1 MSILYIMIYKIEKRN
16 PTPILSV
23 FLYIFEGEHNFFLH
37 FHKTKLWMICF
48 PSVNSRLIFWKNSPN
63 FYMAKLKTKKP

>member
-23 FLYIFEGEHNFFLH
+23 FLYIFDGENNFF
-37 FHKTKLWMICF
+37 FISTNEI
-48 PSVNSRLIFWKNSPN
+48 VNDLLS
-63 FYMAKLKTKKP
+63 